1 MHLRHSLRQLPL
13 RLTTGGFI
21 LNEGLGKLRADD
33 EMSKHL
39 HEVASRAYP
48 VLEGVDH
55 RAFTKGLAI
64 AETALGGALL
74 VPVVRGRLAGL
85 GLAAF
90 AGGLLG
96 LYARTPGMHEP
107 QSVRPTRDGVGLAKD
122 VWMMG
127 IALSLIVD
135 REGRRRRRVRKSA

>member
-1 MHLRHSLRQLPL
+1 MPL
-13 RLTTGGFI
+13 RLTTGSFI
-21 LNEGLGKLRADD
+21 LNEGLSKLQAD
-33 EMSKHL
+33 EETSKHL
-39 HEVASRAYP
+39 HEVAARAYP
-48 VLEGVDH
+48 VFEAVDH
-55 RAFTKGLAI
+55 RSFTRALAV

-74 VPVVRGRLAGL
+74 LPVVRSRLAGM

-96 LYARTPGMHEP
+96 LYLRSPGMHEP

-135 REGRRRRRVRKSA
+135 NGGRRRRRAARKPS